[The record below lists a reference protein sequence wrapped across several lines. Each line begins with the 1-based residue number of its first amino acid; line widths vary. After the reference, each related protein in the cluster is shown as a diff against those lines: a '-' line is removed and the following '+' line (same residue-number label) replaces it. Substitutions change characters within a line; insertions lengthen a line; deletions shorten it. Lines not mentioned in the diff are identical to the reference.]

1 MYKQLET
8 IITSLNEDLELVSQR
23 IGSKVDLSHEQ
34 FVILR
39 LLYTKQMMSQHTITH
54 KLHREQSL
62 VSRWIKKLRRLDYVK
77 SQTSPVD
84 MRRKDL
90 LLTER
95 GLELV
100 RQINEARI
108 SLLEVRAQKLT
119 EDEQALFAT
128 LLAKLNDSDQADD
141 AE

>member
-8 IITSLNEDLELVSQR
+8 IITSLNEDLDLVSQR

-39 LLYTKQMMSQHTITH
+39 LLYTQQMMSQHTITH

>member
-119 EDEQALFAT
+119 VDEQALFAT
-128 LLAKLNDSDQADD
+128 LLAKLSDSDQADD

>member
-128 LLAKLNDSDQADD
+128 LLAKLNDSDQAGD

>member
-8 IITSLNEDLELVSQR
+8 IITSLNEDLDLVSQR

-77 SQTSPVD
+77 NQTSPVD

>member
-8 IITSLNEDLELVSQR
+8 IITSLNEDLELVSQQ
-23 IGSKVDLSHEQ
+23 IGSKVDISHEQ

-39 LLYTKQMMSQHTITH
+39 LLYNQQMMSQHAITH
-54 KLHREQSL
+54 KLRREQSL

-100 RQINEARI
+100 RQINEARV
-108 SLLEVRAQKLT
+108 SLLEVRGQNLAQ
-119 EDEQALFAT
+119 DEQAQLAT
-128 LLAKLNDSDQADD
+128 LLEKLTDSDKTID
-141 AE
+141 A

>member
-1 MYKQLET
+1 
-8 IITSLNEDLELVSQR
+8 
-23 IGSKVDLSHEQ
+23 
-34 FVILR
+34 
-39 LLYTKQMMSQHTITH
+39 MSQHTITH

-128 LLAKLNDSDQADD
+128 LLAKLNDSDQAGD

>member
-8 IITSLNEDLELVSQR
+8 IITSLNEDLDLVSQR

>member
-39 LLYTKQMMSQHTITH
+39 LLYPQQMMSQHTITN

-128 LLAKLNDSDQADD
+128 LLAKLNDSDQAGD

>member
-8 IITSLNEDLELVSQR
+8 IITSLNEDLDLVSQR

-39 LLYTKQMMSQHTITH
+39 LLYTKQMMSQHTLTH
-54 KLHREQSL
+54 QLHREQSL

>member
-8 IITSLNEDLELVSQR
+8 IITSLNEDLDLVSQR

-34 FVILR
+34 FVISR

-128 LLAKLNDSDQADD
+128 LLAKLNDSDQAGD